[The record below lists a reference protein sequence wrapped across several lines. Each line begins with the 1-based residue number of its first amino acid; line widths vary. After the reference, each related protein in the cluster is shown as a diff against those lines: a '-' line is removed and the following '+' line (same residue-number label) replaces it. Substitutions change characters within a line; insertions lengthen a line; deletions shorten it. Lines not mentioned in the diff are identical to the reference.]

1 MNLYLNQ
8 VAGIMIVWAFA
19 LSMFIARSYA
29 QVGNVVRVPL
39 VKGFSYLSF
48 RASFYQT
55 WHRDSLVKDGPFLKG
70 DDHFLVKC
78 WFHFLN
84 QRTRVMKVLF
94 KLVNHYNMLPRW
106 EMLLCTFSIAEWLLL
121 SEMKIYI
128 FILFVWILNRSVT
141 DADNWWIPPYDD
153 IPHHQVRDSKLVFV
167 LFHSFKYLI
176 FLFNQCHWFIKSKC
190 FTGPKFW
197 GSFFW

>member
-1 MNLYLNQ
+1 MSHTYQWTCNCYLWIFSLNQ
-8 VAGIMIVWAFA
+8 VAGIMIVWAFVLLGA
-19 LSMFIARSYA
+19 MLM
-29 QVGNVVRVPL
+29 QVGNVVHVPL

-94 KLVNHYNMLPRW
+94 KLVNYYNMLPRW
-106 EMLLCTFSIAEWLLL
+106 VMWLYILYCWMTIA
-121 SEMKIYI
+121 
-128 FILFVWILNRSVT
+128 F
-141 DADNWWIPPYDD
+141 
-153 IPHHQVRDSKLVFV
+153 
-167 LFHSFKYLI
+167 
-176 FLFNQCHWFIKSKC
+176 
-190 FTGPKFW
+190 
-197 GSFFW
+197 

>member
-1 MNLYLNQ
+1 MSLYLNQ

-19 LSMFIARSYA
+19 LSMFIARSYT

-106 EMLLCTFSIAEWLLL
+106 EMLLWTFSIAEWLLH
-121 SEMKIYI
+121 SKMKIH
-128 FILFVWILNRSVT
+128 ILICLFEFWT
-141 DADNWWIPPYDD
+141 DQSLMLTTDEFLPMMI
-153 IPHHQVRDSKLVFV
+153 
-167 LFHSFKYLI
+167 YLI
-176 FLFNQCHWFIKSKC
+176 IKSEIPNWYL
-190 FTGPKFW
+190 F
-197 GSFFW
+197 SFIHSNIWFFCSINVIDL